1 MKREIER
8 LKREIKGLK
17 RNISFL
23 VVLHDKGKYFVRDEE
38 GNRVALSPG
47 ELEAMKREHDYVIIV
62 DLV

>member
-38 GNRVALSPG
+38 GNRVALSP
-47 ELEAMKREHDYVIIV
+47 EKLEAMRKKHDYVIIV
-62 DLV
+62 NLV